1 MSKTLALYNELNSRG
16 VRFYHWDLGEDQ
28 AVTMEMDGRWAV
40 FMDFANIPTAADEL
54 VIVAH
59 EGGHVS
65 TGATHRVD
73 SPYDLVEKHEYK
85 ADKWA
90 VQRLITAEELDGA
103 VAEGRTELWEL
114 ADRFGVTEEF
124 MRKAVC
130 WYTHGNLSTE
140 LYC

>member
-1 MSKTLALYNELNSRG
+1 MSKVLSLYEELRRRG
-16 VRFYHWDLGEDQ
+16 VRFYHWNMGEDQ
-28 AVTMEMDGRWAV
+28 AATMEMDGRWAV
-40 FMDFANIPTAADEL
+40 FMDFANIPTAAEEL

-90 VQRLITAEELDGA
+90 VQRLIGREELAAA
-103 VAEGRTELWEL
+103 VEAGMTAPWEL
-114 ADRFGVTEEF
+114 AEHFGVTEDF
-124 MRKAVC
+124 MRKALC
-130 WYTHGNLSTE
+130 WYRNGNLSTGD
-140 LYC
+140 YW